1 MSFNYVALDSSPK
14 TFDAVFHDPDTANK
28 HNADSTPVFNVF
40 EDANDTPILL
50 NQSMTQRG
58 GFVGCYRGTFAPS
71 TANGFEVGKSY
82 NVHVYGTVTGTVS
95 GNAISDDWVASTFC
109 VSVAE
114 VVQGSVPATVAGS
127 VASVVGDV
135 GGNVIGSVGSVIT
148 ITNIIAGVF
157 AHAFSA
163 AYRSFTFEQMIGAMA
178 ASLLGKLSGAATS
191 AVVIRNLQ
199 DSGDVVT
206 ATVDANGNRTAVTV
220 TP

>member
-1 MSFNYVALDSSPK
+1 MSFNYLALDGPSK

-28 HNADSTPVFNVF
+28 RNADSTPVFNVF

-58 GFVGCYRGTFAPS
+58 GFIGCYRGTFAPS

-109 VSVAE
+109 VGVAE
-114 VVQGSVPATVAGS
+114 ATSGSVPATVAGAVGS
-127 VASVVGDV
+127 VTGAVGSVT
-135 GGNVIGSVGSVIT
+135 GSVGSVSNVS
-148 ITNIIAGVF
+148 NILSGIF
-157 AHAFSA
+157 THAFAA
-163 AYRSFTFEQMIGAMA
+163 AYGAFTFEQLIGVIVSALA
-178 ASLLGKLSGAATS
+178 GKLSGAATPT
-191 AVVIRNLQ
+191 VTIRNLA
-199 DSGDVVT
+199 DSGNVIT
-206 ATVDANGNRTAVTV
+206 ASVDASGNRTTVTV

>member
-40 EDANDTPILL
+40 EDGNDTPILL

-58 GFVGCYRGTFAPS
+58 GFTGCYRGTFTPS

-109 VSVAE
+109 IGTAE
-114 VVQGSVPATVAGS
+114 TTAGSMPATVAGS
-127 VASVVGDV
+127 VGSVT
-135 GGNVIGSVGSVIT
+135 GNVGGSVGSVATPTSIVT
-148 ITNIIAGVF
+148 AMF
-157 AHAFSA
+157 ARAFSV
-163 AYRSFTFEQMIGAMA
+163 AYNNFTFEQMVEICASALA
-178 ASLLGKLSGAATS
+178 AKLSGAATS
-191 AVVIRNLQ
+191 TVVIRNLQ
-199 DSGDVVT
+199 DSGNVIV
-206 ATVDANGNRTAVTV
+206 ASVDADGNRTSVTV